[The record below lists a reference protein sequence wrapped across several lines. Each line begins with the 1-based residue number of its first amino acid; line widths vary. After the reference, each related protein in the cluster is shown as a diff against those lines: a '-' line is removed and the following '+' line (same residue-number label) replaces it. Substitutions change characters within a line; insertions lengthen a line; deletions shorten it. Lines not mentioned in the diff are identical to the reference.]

1 MRVQFK
7 LQKTWNLKTPKS
19 SVLNHHILPPRCCL
33 WHQDLLLFPHTS
45 FFSFFL
51 FFFLSQGQQQ
61 QWKKRIL
68 TLLIFTGCST
78 AMACQQGSS
87 LGVSSLSIWT
97 RRVAWRCTWI
107 GRVWLSTRRGCS
119 LTVWWG
125 LTLASDTAQGV
136 GRDVKGRAFLVATCE
151 RYHSHRSFVGLSLSR
166 FEDPPICRSHSG
178 TLSCPFSLFLL

>member
-119 LTVWWG
+119 STVWWG
-125 LTLASDTAQGV
+125 LTLVSDNSRCWKGCQG
-136 GRDVKGRAFLVATCE
+136 K
-151 RYHSHRSFVGLSLSR
+151 SF
-166 FEDPPICRSHSG
+166 
-178 TLSCPFSLFLL
+178 SCGCLWNIS